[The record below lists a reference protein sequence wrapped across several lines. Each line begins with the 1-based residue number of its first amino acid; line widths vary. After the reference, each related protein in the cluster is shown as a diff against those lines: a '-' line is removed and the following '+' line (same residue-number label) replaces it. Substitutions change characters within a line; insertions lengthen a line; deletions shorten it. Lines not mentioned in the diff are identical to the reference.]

1 MQRVVGFDWPKTAP
15 PTRSRSGEL
24 FTPTSAFL
32 RPHMQRYCLALL
44 VAGASAFAPSPSVRP
59 SLVKPRAAS
68 PLALDMPVIDSV
80 GGVLHTTNLLAAQI
94 FGLDTNPYGGVGAFE
109 QSDSGQSGDLN
120 FIILLAVIFPTVVT
134 AVMYKDG
141 TSEG

>member
-1 MQRVVGFDWPKTAP
+1 MQRF
-15 PTRSRSGEL
+15 
-24 FTPTSAFL
+24 
-32 RPHMQRYCLALL
+32 CLALL

-80 GGVLHTTNLLAAQI
+80 GDVLHTTNLLAAQI
-94 FGLDTNPYGGVGAFE
+94 FGLDTNPYGGTGAFE

>member
-1 MQRVVGFDWPKTAP
+1 MQRF
-15 PTRSRSGEL
+15 
-24 FTPTSAFL
+24 
-32 RPHMQRYCLALL
+32 CLALL

-80 GGVLHTTNLLAAQI
+80 GDVLHTTNLLAAQI